1 MNVFSNALIM
11 QSTIVRMGQSAAKI
25 TLKTGDVFEAGQ
37 GTSRNSERDELR
49 EADYLVSGEGKVYE

>member
-1 MNVFSNALIM
+1 M

-37 GTSRNSERDELR
+37 GTSRNSERGELR